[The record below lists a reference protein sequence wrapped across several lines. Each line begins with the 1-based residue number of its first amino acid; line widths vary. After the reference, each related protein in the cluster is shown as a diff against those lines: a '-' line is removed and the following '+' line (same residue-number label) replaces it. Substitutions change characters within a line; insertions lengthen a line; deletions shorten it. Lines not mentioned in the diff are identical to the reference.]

1 MRVSEK
7 RPGWLALGS
16 GRNLSHNSL
25 FWSLQ
30 IAGWVGFGLM
40 MLGYE
45 LMWLSTKNAVIGD
58 AASVAAGIGLTTGYR
73 YLHHWGRRRTLSPIT
88 AIAVGVTFAIAGS
101 PVWWLT
107 QRLISAPL
115 TGKALPGWHPYLLW
129 SGFNAE
135 VFLFYIFILSTW
147 LLLYTGIN
155 GWISIELQRRRADRA
170 VATAQFARLQALQSQ
185 LEPHFLFNTLNG
197 ISSLVAEGRN
207 EAATATIAR
216 LSDFL
221 RLTMQ
226 TKGTPEI
233 TLEQEMAFVRQYL
246 DIQQLR
252 FGDRLVFEFSI
263 TPEAMEAVVP
273 TLILQPLVENAVR
286 HGILPRAS
294 GGRVTVSART
304 ATGSLLLNVDDDGL
318 GMRKSTSP
326 LAGLGLSNTATRLA
340 ELYGGR
346 AELSVGRSKA
356 GGVGVAI
363 RLPLR
368 VELKDGRPQ
377 PITEAAE

>member
-25 FWSLQ
+25 FWLLQ

-88 AIAVGVTFAIAGS
+88 AIALGVAFAIAGS

-155 GWISIELQRRRADRA
+155 GWMSFELQRRRADRA
-170 VATAQFARLQALQSQ
+170 VASAQFARLQALQSQ

-207 EAATATIAR
+207 DAATAMIAQ

-226 TKGTPEI
+226 TSGTTEI
-233 TLEQEMAFVRQYL
+233 TLGHELAFVRQYL
-246 DIQQLR
+246 DIEQLR
-252 FGDRLVFEFSI
+252 FGDRLAFEFSV
-263 TPEAMEAVVP
+263 TSEAM
-273 TLILQPLVENAVR
+273 
-286 HGILPRAS
+286 
-294 GGRVTVSART
+294 
-304 ATGSLLLNVDDDGL
+304 
-318 GMRKSTSP
+318 
-326 LAGLGLSNTATRLA
+326 
-340 ELYGGR
+340 
-346 AELSVGRSKA
+346 
-356 GGVGVAI
+356 
-363 RLPLR
+363 
-368 VELKDGRPQ
+368 
-377 PITEAAE
+377 